1 MTHGIADLYKKQLAS
16 KSTANL
22 EDVESLKIGTQVL
35 VYHEQPL
42 GECAK
47 FFQHWKGIYLI
58 KRQIDVYTYIVSPVD
73 APRKELIVHRQRLRS
88 LESGS
93 VKEPIAS
100 KEISRVS
107 DINSRSLVGAE
118 PRDCQLS
125 PSLPKAGSE
134 NSTFRL
140 ANDISHKGGTGKN
153 LSIMPYPVKIRFVDP
168 VEP

>member
-1 MTHGIADLYKKQLAS
+1 MTHGIADLDKKQLTS

-22 EDVESLKIGTQVL
+22 EDLESLKIGTQVL

-93 VKEPIAS
+93 VN
-100 KEISRVS
+100 R
-107 DINSRSLVGAE
+107 NL
-118 PRDCQLS
+118 
-125 PSLPKAGSE
+125 LPQRK
-134 NSTFRL
+134 
-140 ANDISHKGGTGKN
+140 
-153 LSIMPYPVKIRFVDP
+153 
-168 VEP
+168 